1 MAEPK
6 GFARAGDVR
15 TLVASFL
22 YFDVSFMV
30 WVSLGALGAF
40 IAEDLQ
46 LSGTEKGLVTAVPIL
61 SGALLRVPLGLA
73 ADRWGGRRVGL
84 AALAATSLP
93 LSIGWAFGGSFPA
106 LVGVGILLGVA
117 GASFAVAIPLAS
129 RSFPPEHQGLALGI
143 AGAGNSGT
151 VFATLLAP
159 RLAEAFG
166 WRSVFG
172 IALIPVVAVFCA
184 FLLLTRRSPGPAR
197 SASWASYREVLI
209 EPDTFRF
216 ALFYAL
222 TFGGF
227 VGLASFLPIFLRE
240 QFGLSKV
247 TAGDLTAAMV
257 LTGSLARPLGGL
269 VADRMGGLRALPAM
283 FCLVA
288 VLFALLAQ
296 LPPLLLAAPVLL
308 GLMAVLGSG
317 NGVVFQLVPLRYP
330 QQVGTVTGLVG
341 AAGGIGGFFLPTVLG
356 VIQEHAGTYG
366 AGFAALAAFAALVF
380 LAFVHGER
388 GWSRSWGGTGSV
400 ARQGRRARRANIAGG
415 GTP

>member
-1 MAEPK
+1 MADVRA
-6 GFARAGDVR
+6 FARAGDVR
-15 TLVASFL
+15 TLLASFL

-46 LSGTEKGLVTAVPIL
+46 LSGTEKGLLTALPIL

-84 AALAATSLP
+84 GALAATALP
-93 LSIGWAFGGSFPA
+93 LSIGWVFGGSFPA
-106 LVGVGILLGVA
+106 LVGAGLLLGVA

-129 RSFPPEHQGLALGI
+129 RSFPPEHQGLALGV

-159 RLAEAFG
+159 RIAEAFG
-166 WRSVFG
+166 WRSVFAF
-172 IALIPVVAVFCA
+172 ALLPVVTVFSA
-184 FLLLTRRSPGPAR
+184 FFLLTRRSPGPAR

-240 QFGLSKV
+240 QFDLDKV
-247 TAGDLTAAMV
+247 TAGDLTAAIV
-257 LTGSLARPLGGL
+257 LTGSLARTLGGF
-269 VADRMGGLRALPAM
+269 VADRVGGLRVLPVM

-296 LPPLLLAAPVLL
+296 LPPLSLTAPALL
-308 GLMAVLGSG
+308 GLMAILGAC

-330 QQVGTVTGLVG
+330 QQVGTVSGLVG
-341 AAGGIGGFFLPTVLG
+341 AAGGIGGFLLPTLLG
-356 VIQEHAGTYG
+356 GIQEHAGSYG
-366 AGFAALAAFAALVF
+366 AGFAVLAGFAAFVLM
-380 LAFVHGER
+380 AFAHGER
-388 GWSRSWGGTGSV
+388 GWRRSWGGTGSV
-400 ARQGRRARRANIAGG
+400 ARQGRRAHLANVAGG